1 MLLCLQHLCC
11 VLLFFCFEAGVC
23 HRDPPGI
30 WALCRLLNDISRV
43 WILVGL
49 P

>member
-1 MLLCLQHLCC
+1 MLLCLQRLCC
-11 VLLFFCFEAGVC
+11 VLLFLCFEAGIC

-49 P
+49 L